1 MSIASLLHI
10 CFSSL
15 LSPSVRATRIS
26 MPKSFRSIPPLTED
40 LYGGLTPTE
49 AARLVDAGVRA
60 FAEGNHDMAEGIAR
74 WLVCLTVCWC
84 AASFF
89 LSRSVDTQHVSG
101 YKMLQRVP
109 CEVKGL
115 IRR

>member
-1 MSIASLLHI
+1 
-10 CFSSL
+10 
-15 LSPSVRATRIS
+15 

-74 WLVCLTVCWC
+74 WLVCLTVCIVLFVQEC
-84 AASFF
+84 GHATCVRVQDATTSTM
-89 LSRSVDTQHVSG
+89 RSEG
-101 YKMLQRVP
+101 FN
-109 CEVKGL
+109 
-115 IRR
+115 